1 MRIRSYT
8 KQNAKAKIRLF
19 GNKDNPLEKDVRE
32 EKGMTFD

>member
-19 GNKDNPLEKDVRE
+19 GNNDNSLENDVGE
-32 EKGMTFD
+32 EQGITFD